1 MTANWRR
8 LTSLIMLFDAGEHV
22 PGCLINVSSEH
33 CQSACDK
40 RWFRS

>member
-1 MTANWRR
+1 MMANWRR
-8 LTSLIMLFDAGEHV
+8 SMWSIMLFDAGGHV

-40 RWFRS
+40 R

>member
-1 MTANWRR
+1 VMANWRR
-8 LTSLIMLFDAGEHV
+8 SMWSIMLFDAGGHV

-40 RWFRS
+40 R